1 MYFSEE
7 IKNKFIHF
15 FLNKDHELV
24 PSSSLIPADQTA
36 LLTTAGMQQFVPYL
50 SGKVEPPYRRALS
63 VQKCFRTTD
72 IEGVGDASHHT
83 FFEMLGNWSFGDYYK
98 QESIDWALEL
108 LTKHYGI
115 DQSFL
120 WVTVFGGEK
129 DIPKDEEAIKIWRSC
144 GISEERIVLLGMDDN
159 FWGPIGSFGPCGPC
173 TEIFIDRGEKFKVK
187 PCTIKECGPGCKC
200 GRFVEI
206 WNLVFMQYNK
216 TAEGQYEKLLANNV
230 DTGAG
235 LERLTAVLTGKTSD
249 YETDLFEEIINK
261 IKEISGKEY
270 NGNEKP
276 FRVIADHIR
285 GICFLIA
292 DGVLPSKD
300 DRGYILRRLIRRA
313 MFSGRSLNITHKFL
327 AELAKVVIERFKSDY
342 PELEHHRQDIMD
354 IINEEE
360 DYSIFELKGSARK
373 ESKKIFNKAAIGGSA
388 RNELKKFFNKAIG
401 GVDPDNLPKGS
412 IRNNIIR
419 IPGQEIFRLYETY
432 GIRPEV
438 CQEIMTD
445 WGVRFDDQTM
455 KECEE
460 AMKKHQEKSRA
471 GAKSK
476 FGGVGEWGE
485 KVASHHTATHLLQ
498 AVLRHV
504 LGDHVHQA
512 GSDLTPERLRFDFT
526 HPKRLTAEEI
536 KKVEQLVNDKI
547 KENLEVTMQE
557 SSFEEA
563 VKSGAMAFFKEKYP
577 KIVKVYSIGRDS
589 STSSEPPFSREI
601 CAGPHVKNTGEIK
614 NFKIIKSE
622 TSGAGVQR
630 IKAIVNFN

>member
-1 MYFSEE
+1 MHFSEE
-7 IKNKFIHF
+7 IKNKFIQF
-15 FLNKDHELV
+15 FLNKGHELV

-115 DQSFL
+115 NQNFL

-129 DIPKDEEAIKIWRSC
+129 EIPKDEEAIKIWHSC
-144 GISEERIVLLGMDDN
+144 GIPEERIVLLGMDDN
-159 FWGPIGSFGPCGPC
+159 FWGPIGSIGPCGPC
-173 TEIFIDRGEKFKVK
+173 TEIFVDRGEKFKVK

-206 WNLVFMQYNK
+206 WNLVFMQYSK
-216 TAEGQYEKLLANNV
+216 TADGQYEKLLANNI

-235 LERLTAVLTGKTSD
+235 LERLTAVLAGKTSD

-313 MFSGRSLNITHKFL
+313 MRYGRSLNVINKFL
-327 AELAKVVIERFKSDY
+327 VSLAEAVVDRFKSDY
-342 PELEHHRQDIMD
+342 PELEQHRQDIMD

-360 DYSIFELKGSARK
+360 DKFNKTLINGIKKLENIIKKAKDSWQTKISSEVIFHLYDTEGFPFELSK
-373 ESKKIFNKAAIGGSA
+373 EIITEND
-388 RNELKKFFNKAIG
+388 LL
-401 GVDPDNLPKGS
+401 VDEKEFQ
-412 IRNNIIR
+412 
-419 IPGQEIFRLYETY
+419 QEFL
-432 GIRPEV
+432 
-438 CQEIMTD
+438 
-445 WGVRFDDQTM
+445 
-455 KECEE
+455 
-460 AMKKHQEKSRA
+460 KHQEKSRA

-485 KVASHHTATHLLQ
+485 KVAPHHTATHLLQ
-498 AVLRHV
+498 AALRQI

-536 KKVEQLVNDKI
+536 KEAEQLVNDKI

-557 SSFEEA
+557 LPFEEA

-577 KIVKVYSIGRDS
+577 KIVKVYSIGRDF
-589 STSSEPPFSREI
+589 STSSESPFSREI

-614 NFKIIKSE
+614 NFRIIKSE
-622 TSGAGVQR
+622 TSGADIQR

>member
-1 MYFSEE
+1 MYFSDEV
-7 IKNKFIHF
+7 KNKFIQF
-15 FLNKDHELV
+15 FLNKGHELV
-24 PSSSLIPADQTA
+24 SSSSLVPADQTA

-63 VQKCFRTTD
+63 IQKCFRTTD
-72 IEGVGDASHHT
+72 IEATGDASHHT

-115 DQSFL
+115 NQSLL

-129 DIPKDEEAIKIWRSC
+129 EIPKDEEAIKIWHSL
-144 GISEERIVLLGMDDN
+144 GIPEERIALLGMDDN
-159 FWGPIGSFGPCGPC
+159 FWGPIGSIGPCGPC
-173 TEIFIDRGEKFKVK
+173 TEIFVDRGENFRIQ
-187 PCTIKECGPGCKC
+187 PCVAKECGPGCKC

-235 LERLTAVLTGKTSD
+235 LERLTAVLAGKTSD

-270 NGNEKP
+270 NNNEKP
-276 FRVIADHIR
+276 FRIIADHIR

-313 MFSGRSLNITHKFL
+313 MRYGRSLNIANKFLVFL
-327 AELAKVVIERFKSDY
+327 AEVVIDRFKSDY
-342 PELEHHRQDIMD
+342 PELEQHRQDIMN

-360 DYSIFELKGSARK
+360 DKFNKTLDDGLKAL
-373 ESKKIFNKAAIGGSA
+373 KKIFNKV
-388 RNELKKFFNKAIG
+388 IG
-401 GVDPDNLPKGS
+401 GVDPDNLPEEL
-412 IRNNIIR
+412 IIR
-419 IPGQEIFRLYETY
+419 DNVIRIDGQEVFHLYETY
-432 GIRPEV
+432 GFPPELS
-438 CQEIMTD
+438 QEIMTD
-445 WGVRFDDQTM
+445 WGVKFDDQTM

-460 AMKKHQEKSRA
+460 ALKRHQEMSRA

-485 KVASHHTATHLLQ
+485 KVAPHHTATHLLQ
-498 AVLRHV
+498 AVLRQV

-526 HPKRLTAEEI
+526 HSKKLTAEEI
-536 KKVEQLVNDKI
+536 KEVEQLVNDRI
-547 KENLEVTMQE
+547 KENLEVIMQE
-557 SSFEEA
+557 LPFEEA

-577 KIVKVYSIGRDS
+577 KIVRVYSI
-589 STSSEPPFSREI
+589 ENFSKEI
-601 CAGPHVKNTGEIK
+601 CAGPHVKKTGEIK

-622 TSGAGVQR
+622 TSGAGIQR